1 MHRME
6 EDDEMKDEEEE
17 TEFDNSVDEDEV
29 EDPQG
34 AVVIDVAVDSPVRKQ
49 TTKGLKR
56 VVEDRLFRRK
66 PE

>member
-17 TEFDNSVDEDEV
+17 TEFDDNVDEDEV
-29 EDPQG
+29 EDLQG

-49 TTKGLKR
+49 LTERSKR